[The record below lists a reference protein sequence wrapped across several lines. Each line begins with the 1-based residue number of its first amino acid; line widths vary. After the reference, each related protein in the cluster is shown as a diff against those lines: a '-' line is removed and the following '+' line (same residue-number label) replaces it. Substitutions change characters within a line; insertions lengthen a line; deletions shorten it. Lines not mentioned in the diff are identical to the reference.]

1 MKKRTYIFNFKYF
14 LKLLIILFFINIL
27 IFLIFKKINS
37 YSDFRIFF
45 VFNEK
50 KIEKKNF
57 FLGNSRST
65 YFGNNKIRES
75 FYNLSYNEINDSTLE
90 LILNSLNSNPKYNG
104 KNIFLEI
111 TSLKS
116 GGLDCDYRFFYFEKY
131 FDQKFFNLNCNKDKI
146 LLNIFRSYSLNSKF
160 LNKSLFHVFFK
171 KNEQD
176 ILFSKK
182 MSSDLCGKNNFSYND
197 LFFEKN
203 SLENLSAKLLEIK
216 KKYKNLNFKFWILPI
231 YNNDKLKLVETQ
243 LAKNFGEH
251 NFLLFLGNFDKA
263 FFEDCSNFSDHLHLS
278 KIGLEIAT
286 NYFKFNE

>member
-1 MKKRTYIFNFKYF
+1 MKKLTYIFNFKYF
-14 LKLLIILFFINIL
+14 LKFLIILFFINIL

-37 YSDFRIFF
+37 YSDFRMFF

-50 KIEKKNF
+50 KLEKKNF

-65 YFGNNKIRES
+65 YFGNSKIREN
-75 FYNLSYNEINDSTLE
+75 FYNLSYNEINNSTLE
-90 LILNSLNSNPKYNG
+90 LILNSLNNNPKYNG

-116 GGLDCDYRFFYFEKY
+116 GDLDCDYRFFYFEKY

-160 LNKSLFHVFFK
+160 LNKSLFYVIFK

-176 ILFSKK
+176 ILFTKK
-182 MSSDLCGKNNFSYND
+182 MSSDLCGKNNLSYND

-203 SLENLSAKLLEIK
+203 SLENLSTKLLEIK
-216 KKYKNLNFKFWILPI
+216 ISGKLFNL
-231 YNNDKLKLVETQ
+231 
-243 LAKNFGEH
+243 
-251 NFLLFLGNFDKA
+251 LLFLYISIIY
-263 FFEDCSNFSDHLHLS
+263 FFSLVKVIFSVSS
-278 KIGLEIAT
+278 KIKAIFLFLLSLKFILEYT
-286 NYFKFNE
+286 ELTKL